1 MSNYSN
7 SEEKKQ
13 FIQHVGEFIGSSEKT
28 SKEIAEEIGMPYT
41 TFQGYINGARR
52 PDFETVKRIADYFG
66 VIPEYLIGWSES
78 THKSGDTKT
87 VSDYIGLSDASIEK
101 LHKAYESKK
110 DRHIEPT
117 FDFVNLIL
125 DSELSDDFDTL
136 CGKIRNLKYYC
147 SQYRD
152 SFDYKIKKKS
162 KIEDF
167 VPVVDKNFI
176 SLMSEFYQKINLTR
190 IDRFEISEI
199 FNSIIMAYLGKD
211 YEYLLALKKL
221 YDNFNTEDEPEIIPD
236 LQIRDDSCADE

>member
-1 MSNYSN
+1 MAKSSNCN
-7 SEEKKQ
+7 
-13 FIQHVGEFIGSSEKT
+13 I
-28 SKEIAEEIGMPYT
+28 KEIFSDRVNRLIGNKT
-41 TFQGYINGARR
+41 IRDVANGIGLSESTFSGYINGRR
-52 PDFETVKRIADYFG
+52 SPDFDTVKKIADYFD
-66 VIPEYLIGWSES
+66 VPPAYLVGWS
-78 THKSGDTKT
+78 KSKTKNKEIT
-87 VSDYIGLSDASIEK
+87 EISNYVGLSDTSIEK

-136 CGKIRNLKYYC
+136 CSKIRNLKYYC

-211 YEYLLALKKL
+211 YEYLLFLKKL
-221 YDNFNTEDEPEIIPD
+221 YDNFNTEDESEIIPD